1 MGWLQ
6 LVGPLQLFFSF
17 AEYRLFY
24 RDILFSEDKVDLLTI
39 VRLFCRISSLL
50 YISFAKETYNFKI
63 LHRFSRSLIVRKI
76 NSNDEGSWE
85 TMKDLEIVGLFC
97 KRDIEKRRYSA
108 KETYDCT
115 RTSLSL
121 HITYI
126 HIYISIHM
134 LIFDIHIYTYA
145 YLYICWSLDFFI
157 FTYMIFLQSY
167 DEGSWDCRSLL
178 QKRHR
183 KETIFCKRD
192 LYMYI
197 CKDKEV
203 FLQSYVS
210 FAEYRLFSVSL
221 LQKRPTISRSFIVG
235 TNLWTSLSLHIYIYR
250 SLLQNIVSFLCL
262 FCKRDLQSQDPSSFE
277 LIFGLLYLYIDTYRS
292 WETMKDLEIVGLFC
306 KRDDRKETI
315 FCKRDLW
322 L

>member
-167 DEGSWDCRSLL
+167 VS
-178 QKRHR
+178 
-183 KETIFCKRD
+183 CKRD
-192 LYMYI
+192 IEKRRYSAKETYI
-197 CKDKEV
+197 CIYGYDLLTIIRL
-203 FLQSYVS
+203 FCRISSFFYVS
-210 FAEYRLFSVSL
+210 SA
-221 LQKRPTISRSFIVG
+221 
-235 TNLWTSLSLHIYIYR
+235 
-250 SLLQNIVSFLCL
+250 
-262 FCKRDLQSQDPSSFE
+262 
-277 LIFGLLYLYIDTYRS
+277 
-292 WETMKDLEIVGLFC
+292 
-306 KRDDRKETI
+306 KETYNLKI
-315 FCKRDLW
+315 LHRSN
-322 L
+322 